1 MLLSGVQGDAKCANM
16 QWNVWNHQWSWGSWD
31 VRFQSDCRN
40 SRTWKD
46 EGGFRPPQHFDIPAV
61 CLIVFKRRLQA
72 GCSLCDPLLVHENM
86 LKNRQLLL
94 RFLRLLSFWV
104 VCLFVFFSCTCPEPP
119 AGGATEPPGPWAS
132 WLVPQFPDFW
142 TPETSAPPLQEPA
155 ASLWASRRLPRYL
168 TCISACVYLLSHG
181 EHLGLNAVQWLS
193 LSTMTKN
200 LHFCGNFYLIH
211 LRKWFY

>member
-1 MLLSGVQGDAKCANM
+1 MQSVQTCSETCETISDAEAPETFGSSLTAGTRELGKMRVDFDLLN
-16 QWNVWNHQWSWGSWD
+16 
-31 VRFQSDCRN
+31 
-40 SRTWKD
+40 TLT
-46 EGGFRPPQHFDIPAV
+46 AV